1 MKINLLFLTCTN
13 KKEADLI
20 SQSLL
25 KKHLIVCAKKL
36 PVSSS
41 FFWKGSINKANEI
54 IFIMESIESN
64 FKAIEQEVR
73 KLHSY
78 ETFTLFALPVSKVSS
93 GVVKWMKDGL
103 KFDSSNHRTKR

>member
-1 MKINLLFLTCTN
+1 MKISLFFLTCAN

-20 SQSLL
+20 SGSLL
-25 KKHLIVCAKKL
+25 KKRLIVCAKKM

-41 FFWKGSINKANEI
+41 FFWKGSINKANEMLL
-54 IFIMESIESN
+54 IMESVESD
-64 FKAIEQEVR
+64 FKAIEREIR

-78 ETFTLFALPVSKVSS
+78 ETFTLFALPVNKVSS

-103 KFDSSNHRTKR
+103 KFDNSNHRTRR

>member
-1 MKINLLFLTCTN
+1 MKIALLFLTCAN

-20 SQSLL
+20 SQSLF
-25 KKHLIVCAKKL
+25 KKRLIVCVKKL

-41 FFWKGSINKANEI
+41 FFWKGSINKANEVLL
-54 IFIMESIESN
+54 IMESVESN

-78 ETFTLFALPVSKVSS
+78 ETFALFALPVSKVSS
-93 GVVKWMKDGL
+93 GAVKWMKDGL
-103 KFDSSNHRTKR
+103 KRNSD